1 MKIMESKKNEAWGNG
16 GCWRRLLEAA
26 AAATIL
32 QGVQVMIAALVCKL
46 DGKGPTTSH
55 KSAVYKSGGREG
67 LAVILFENDK
77 DLCLSIRH

>member
-1 MKIMESKKNEAWGNG
+1 MGKW
-16 GCWRRLLEAA
+16 RLLEAA

-32 QGVQVMIAALVCKL
+32 QGVQVMIATLVCKL
-46 DGKGPTTSH
+46 DGKGPTTFH
-55 KSAVYKSGGREG
+55 KSAVYTVYKSGGREG

>member
-1 MKIMESKKNEAWGNG
+1 MESKKKWGMG
-16 GCWRRLLEAA
+16 KWRLLEAA

>member
-1 MKIMESKKNEAWGNG
+1 MGKW
-16 GCWRRLLEAA
+16 RLLEAA

-32 QGVQVMIAALVCKL
+32 QGVQVMIATLVCKL